1 MFRFA
6 ASSTTV
12 GDTSG
17 PTHAL
22 SSTGTAG
29 TGNPTTSG
37 DMTATL
43 ESTAGGKYFI
53 INNYLYA

>member
-29 TGNPTTSG
+29 TGNPITSG

-43 ESTAGGKYFI
+43 ESTAGGK
-53 INNYLYA
+53 